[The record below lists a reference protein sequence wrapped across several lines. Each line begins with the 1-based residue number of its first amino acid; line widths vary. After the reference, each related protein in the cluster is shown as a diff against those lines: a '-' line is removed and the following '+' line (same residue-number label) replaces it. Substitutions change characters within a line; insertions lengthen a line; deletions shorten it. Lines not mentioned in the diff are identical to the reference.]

1 MENKKNQAIL
11 RDVEKYFNFLHEKGF
26 TVSSV
31 EYVPSLNGNWMVEY
45 KSSKFTINIIS
56 DRDEISIEFNETQ
69 KGVNL
74 NIGQV
79 VYSLS
84 NQKEIVQSYE
94 GNFSWGKNKQ
104 LQRLSNILERY
115 IDKIIDYF
123 NTK

>member
-1 MENKKNQAIL
+1 MENKKKAIL

-26 TVSSV
+26 VVSSV

-45 KSSKFTINIIS
+45 KSPDFTINIIS
-56 DRDEISIEFNETQ
+56 DRDEISIEFNDIKKRT
-69 KGVNL
+69 NL

-79 VYSLS
+79 VYFLS
-84 NQKEIVQSYE
+84 NQQETVQSYD

-104 LQRLSNILERY
+104 LQRLSNTLERY
-115 IDKIIDYF
+115 MDRIIDYF